1 MNFSLLF
8 ILSLVVLFLCFPL
21 ISLLLF
27 FVVYECFITPLSFIL
42 FLFLPSSHRI
52 RTAFISSLFTTF
64 GSISFI
70 LPLLILILSDR
81 RISPLLILIPP
92 CIKIPPFPSSYRS
105 PEVHCEANPPIPLL
119 LAGLL
124 SKLGI
129 FGILRS
135 IFPPS
140 PSPLRSLSS
149 FVPSLPLIGLILAP
163 RSSYRYLDSKKMI
176 AFSSILHSNL
186 SFASLLCMNGI
197 GVLCGILTS
206 IAHSFS
212 SSALSLFA
220 GPLINKTYSRY

>member
-1 MNFSLLF
+1 
-8 ILSLVVLFLCFPL
+8 
-21 ISLLLF
+21 
-27 FVVYECFITPLSFIL
+27 
-42 FLFLPSSHRI
+42 
-52 RTAFISSLFTTF
+52 
-64 GSISFI
+64 
-70 LPLLILILSDR
+70 LSDR
-81 RISPLLILIPP
+81 RISPLLILIPL

-105 PEVHCEANPPIPLL
+105 AEVHCEANSPIPSL

-135 IFPPS
+135 ILPPS
-140 PSPLRSLSS
+140 PLPLRFLSS
-149 FVPSLPLIGLILAP
+149 FVPSLPLIAIILAP
-163 RSSYRYLDSKKMI
+163 RSSYRYFDSKKMI

-186 SFASLLCMNGI
+186 SFASIVCMNGI

-212 SSALSLFA
+212 SSAPSLFA

>member
-1 MNFSLLF
+1 MS
-8 ILSLVVLFLCFPL
+8 SSLFLPRLLEPFSSFPQPFTL
-21 ISLLLF
+21 SNRLSTNMLRGSLSTPIIS
-27 FVVYECFITPLSFIL
+27 L

-64 GSISFI
+64 GSISLI
-70 LPLLILILSDR
+70 LSLLILILSDR
-81 RISPLLILIPP
+81 RISPLLILIPL

-105 PEVHCEANPPIPLL
+105 PEVHCEANSPIPSL

-135 IFPPS
+135 ILPPS
-140 PSPLRSLSS
+140 PLPLRFLSS
-149 FVPSLPLIGLILAP
+149 FVPSLPLIAIILAP

-186 SFASLLCMNGI
+186 SLLWE
-197 GVLCGILTS
+197 T
-206 IAHSFS
+206 
-212 SSALSLFA
+212 
-220 GPLINKTYSRY
+220 